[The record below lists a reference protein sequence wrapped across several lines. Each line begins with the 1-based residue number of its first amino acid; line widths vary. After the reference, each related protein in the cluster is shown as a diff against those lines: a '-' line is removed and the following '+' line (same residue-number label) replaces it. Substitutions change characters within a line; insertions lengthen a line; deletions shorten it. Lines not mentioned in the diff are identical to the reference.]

1 MTKNEAIQ
9 AYSDKFGGFPYF
21 LFMGAADSDVVEAV
35 EQALKT
41 GKEIEAPGD
50 EGDLF

>member
-1 MTKNEAIQ
+1 MTKEQAIK

-21 LFMGAADSDVVEAV
+21 LFMGAEDGEIVAAV

-50 EGDLF
+50 VEDLF

>member
-21 LFMGAADSDVVEAV
+21 LFMGAADDEVVAAV
-35 EQALKT
+35 EDSLQT
-41 GKEIEAPGD
+41 GKEIEPPDD
-50 EGDLF
+50 EAVY